1 MRVFI
6 LFSAIMFSLTSL
18 SQTLSTEEFKL
29 LRLDNKTIRDND
41 TINERIV
48 DLVEVRVADSII
60 TKRKQHHRLF
70 LVGWTIHAF
79 AGYNWRAIEFN
90 KQKFVGTVHR
100 SSRSNSAEFTEHDV
114 NFDLYFNT
122 NKYLYKVFQ
131 GYDKQKEYKRQDF
144 RRGKHLKDYSKSP
157 YTRDIATVNKMDYRL
172 HIELTPPET
181 FRRQLNYLFYP
192 VFHDKN
198 PETHPN
204 ILDAKPTF
212 GAYGVYCSDCNHS
225 CHNELHPYEW
235 LWWMHTHNSTST
247 SKSWTAGLLKESSN
261 RFPDWS
267 ASPKIGSIAI
277 PFSFDKSKK
286 ANITIQPLCFGELI
300 ENGAWGF
307 VDKTAEHFNLDFD
320 TKNIIIKT
328 ENKEYPILIKNL
340 SPLQSSAVI
349 AWISVSH
356 EDKENNTINGF
367 LHFSIATKEL
377 FTFKV
382 KFEEEK

>member
-1 MRVFI
+1 
-6 LFSAIMFSLTSL
+6 
-18 SQTLSTEEFKL
+18 
-29 LRLDNKTIRDND
+29 
-41 TINERIV
+41 
-48 DLVEVRVADSII
+48 
-60 TKRKQHHRLF
+60 
-70 LVGWTIHAF
+70 
-79 AGYNWRAIEFN
+79 
-90 KQKFVGTVHR
+90 
-100 SSRSNSAEFTEHDV
+100 
-114 NFDLYFNT
+114 
-122 NKYLYKVFQ
+122 
-131 GYDKQKEYKRQDF
+131 
-144 RRGKHLKDYSKSP
+144 
-157 YTRDIATVNKMDYRL
+157 
-172 HIELTPPET
+172 
-181 FRRQLNYLFYP
+181 
-192 VFHDKN
+192 
-198 PETHPN
+198 
-204 ILDAKPTF
+204 
-212 GAYGVYCSDCNHS
+212 
-225 CHNELHPYEW
+225 
-235 LWWMHTHNSTST
+235 MHTHNSTST